1 MSQYVRP
8 NVETVLRTLKDSQ
21 RECVEYAS
29 HRMYLDEKST
39 DRFLV
44 ADEADV
50 GRTLAARGLIAKA
63 VDHLWDTDDLIDI
76 VFVCA
81 NADVTRQNIRRLELF
96 GQRAEVPDRLTLL
109 PRAVHDLE
117 GNRVNLIPLT
127 GTSFDLKERLGDW
140 HERALL
146 YWLLDRAWGFGRG
159 TGPYNVLQGTG
170 LIHTDRFR
178 EEVRQIP
185 MRFRIEEALADRFG
199 VRLSEIDR
207 ARAHRGE
214 PRLRDRY
221 EALAENLARKGNLT
235 RGSGPTREKLR
246 SSVDELRRV
255 LAESRMEALEPDQI
269 ILDEFQRFKDLL
281 HTEDD
286 AGMLAKRLFE
296 YQAEHA
302 RDRVL
307 LLPATPYGMAALSR
321 EGLEADYRYRDF
333 HDPLRFLLRERR
345 TSEIEPLLEEYQA
358 ASLGLRNGNIR
369 QHHEIEARLE
379 EALGAVLIR
388 TERLATST
396 DGNGMHTSVATP
408 MKLTPYVLGQAP
420 PTPSELSEHWA
431 SWGAARDGARVVLTR
446 PQKYAL
452 AVLIV
457 LGPILLFARPRSTL
471 IAFIGL
477 VTALYLAIGAYKVWL
492 LIRGERGLAS
502 AAVDSQPAAADDLP
516 VYTVLVPLHREGRIL
531 PVLVDRL
538 KLIDYPP
545 ERLEILLLIELDD
558 EETQSAARNCPLP
571 FHIRPL
577 ILPPGQPRT
586 KPRAL
591 NIGLHEAQGEYIVVY
606 DAEDRPER
614 DQLRKAVAAFR
625 ALPANVVCVQGR
637 LNFYNRYQS
646 LLTRMF
652 AVEYAVLFDQLLPGL
667 THAGLT
673 RSGAFVPLGGT
684 SNHFRVDILRQIG
697 GWDPF
702 NVTEDCDLGVRLG
715 RRGLRVAM
723 LDSMTAEEAVTQV
736 KPWIT
741 QRSRWIKG
749 YLQTYLVHMRHPLLL
764 WKQLGPRGFI
774 DFQMLVGA
782 SSVVLLL
789 NPLMWLLTA
798 IYVASKGTYVGNA
811 IETLFPAALYY
822 PALLSLLAGNFILF
836 YGNAYVCVRH
846 NLIDLTRY
854 TLLTPLYW
862 LLMSLGAW
870 AGLISLIH
878 NPFYWAKT
886 DHGVSLSQPE
896 GRAVLAGGHMQPE
909 Q

>member
-21 RECVEYAS
+21 HECVEYAFR
-29 HRMYLDEKST
+29 RMYLDEKST

-44 ADEADV
+44 ADEAHV
-50 GRTLAARGLIAKA
+50 RRTLVACGLIAKA
-63 VDHLWDTDDLIDI
+63 VDHLRDTDDRIDM
-76 VFVCA
+76 VHVCA
-81 NADVTRQNIRRLELF
+81 DADVTRQNIRRLGLF
-96 GQRAEVPDRLTLL
+96 GQPAEVPDRPTLL
-109 PRAVHDLE
+109 PRAVHDLD

-127 GTSFDLKERLGDW
+127 GTSFDLKGRLGNWQD
-140 HERALL
+140 RALL
-146 YWLLDRAWGFGRG
+146 YRFLDHVWGFGQG
-159 TGPYNVLQGTG
+159 TGPDNLLQGTAP
-170 LIHTDRFR
+170 IHTDRFS
-178 EEVRQIP
+178 EEVR
-185 MRFRIEEALADRFG
+185 
-199 VRLSEIDR
+199 
-207 ARAHRGE
+207 
-214 PRLRDRY
+214 
-221 EALAENLARKGNLT
+221 LARKRNLT
-235 RGSGPTREKLR
+235 TVSGQTRRKLGSL
-246 SSVDELRRV
+246 VDELRRV
-255 LAESRMEALEPDQI
+255 LPESWIEALEPVLVS
-269 ILDEFQRFKDLL
+269 LDEFQRFKDLL
-281 HTEDD
+281 YAEDD
-286 AGMLAKRLFE
+286 AVMLAKRLFE

-302 RDRVL
+302 RARL
-307 LLPATPYGMAALSR
+307 LRLSATPHRMDTLSR
-321 EGLEADYRYRDF
+321 EGLEG
-333 HDPLRFLLRERR
+333 R
-345 TSEIEPLLEEYQA
+345 TTEIEPLLEKYRA
-358 ASLGLRNGNIR
+358 ASPVLPNGNIR
-369 QHHEIEARLE
+369 ELHQTQARLE
-379 EALGAVLIR
+379 EALGAVMIR
-388 TERLATST
+388 TERLAAST
-396 DGNGMHTSVATP
+396 TGNGMLTSVATP
-408 MKLTPYVLGQAP
+408 MKLTPYVLRQAP
-420 PTPSELSEHWA
+420 PTSSRLSEHWA

-446 PQKYAL
+446 TQTYAL
-452 AVLIV
+452 ALLIV
-457 LGPILLFARPRSTL
+457 LGPILLVARPRPTL

-492 LIRGERGLAS
+492 LIRGERGVAS
-502 AAVDSQPAAADDLP
+502 AAADSQPAAEDDLP
-516 VYTVLVPLHREGRIL
+516 VYTVLVPLHHEGRIL
-531 PVLVDRL
+531 PVLVERL

-571 FHIRPL
+571 FHIRPM

-625 ALPANVVCVQGR
+625 ALPAHVVCVQGR

-667 THAGLT
+667 THSGLT

-715 RRGLRVAM
+715 RKGLRVAM
-723 LDSMTAEEAVTQV
+723 LDSMTSEEAVTHV
-736 KPWIT
+736 KPWIR

-798 IYVASKGTYVGNA
+798 TYVASKGTYVGNG

-862 LLMSLGAW
+862 LLMSFGAW
-870 AGLISLIH
+870 AGLISLIR

-886 DHGVSLSQPE
+886 DHGVSLSEPE
-896 GRAVLAGGHMQPE
+896 GRAVVAVGHMQPE